1 MNYKQSK
8 TIHRMVTLK
17 VHNKN
22 LKITITKCHEGLVIH
37 EPLPDKMSMEDLNY
51 FFMWLPK
58 VVRFIKVHFLINN
71 SNQVNFLK
79 IHVSLSH
86 YLYLER
92 DGKYS

>member
-1 MNYKQSK
+1 MDYKQPK

-37 EPLPDKMSMEDLNY
+37 ESLPDKMSMEDLNY

-71 SNQVNFLK
+71 SNQFYFLK
-79 IHVSLSH
+79 INVSLFH
-86 YLYLER
+86 CLYLEI